1 MSDHPLPMRRDV
13 LRAVAA
19 AGAIAAMPTLGAG
32 EPPPETK
39 RIRLLRYPIDVAC
52 VSPMWIAEE
61 MLRAEGFEEV
71 SYVPVTMDRLATPN
85 LVETMVGAGETDLTI
100 TDPLAILPALDAD
113 KQLVVLAGIHGG
125 CYELFGTK
133 ALRSIRD
140 LEGKTVAVGNDGRR
154 AFVTAMAAHVGL
166 DARKKVTFVETWE
179 GVRLLAEGKVD
190 ATLGFPPEPQI
201 MRAEKIGVSLLNT
214 AIDRP
219 WSQYFCCMAIG
230 NRNFV
235 AKNPVATKRALR
247 ALLKAADLCAAEPER
262 VARTLVDRGFYKDYG
277 HSAQALRDV
286 PYKRW
291 REFDTADS
299 LRFYA
304 LRLHE
309 SGLIKSNPQ
318 QLLAKGTDWRF
329 INQLKREMKA

>member
-1 MSDHPLPMRRDV
+1 MTTLTSPMRRDILQAAAAV
-13 LRAVAA
+13 GAVAA
-19 AGAIAAMPTLGAG
+19 LPTLAAG

-39 RIRLLRYPIDVAC
+39 RIRLPRYPIDIAC

-61 MLRAEGFEEV
+61 LLRAEGFEDVHYMETRAV
-71 SYVPVTMDRLATPN
+71 DMAVPWSDVVRI
-85 LVETMVGAGETDLTI
+85 GAGGTDITI
-100 TDPLAILPALDAD
+100 TDIFAILPALDAGN
-113 KQLVVLAGIHGG
+113 QAIALAGIHGG
-125 CYELFGTK
+125 CYELFGTP
-133 ALRSIRD
+133 ALRSVRD
-140 LEGKTVAVGNDGRR
+140 LKGKTIAVGNFGRR
-154 AFVTAMAAHVGL
+154 AFVSAMLAHVGL
-166 DARKKVTFVETWE
+166 DPRKDVTFVESWE

-201 MRAEKIGVSLLNT
+201 MRDKKIGVSLVNT

-230 NRNFV
+230 NRDFV

-247 ALLKAADLCAAEPER
+247 ALLKAADLCSAEPER
-262 VARTLVDRGFYKDYG
+262 TARTLVDRGFYKDYE
-277 HSAQALRDV
+277 HSVQALRDV

-291 REFDTADS
+291 REYDSADS

-309 SGLIKSNPQ
+309 AGFIKSNPQ
-318 QLLAKGTDWRF
+318 KLLAQGTNWRF
-329 INQLKREMKA
+329 IEQLRKEMKT